1 MSFRKDFRIIFLREK
16 IGFKNKLS
24 KKVGGK
30 ATVRLSWR
38 KGKWVATLAGAGRK
52 DETGKEKQSGHGK
65 LGPKNNENIEKCFQ
79 FPEFEV

>member
-1 MSFRKDFRIIFLREK
+1 
-16 IGFKNKLS
+16 
-24 KKVGGK
+24 
-30 ATVRLSWR
+30 VRLSWR

-52 DETGKEKQSGHGK
+52 DETGKEKQAGHGK